1 MRRWQVTHM
10 QWRALMCGCS
20 IRTSHKGALP
30 KTVLLWIMS
39 VSTVAPDS
47 ALRCSMTVGGRT
59 RSRRLMESVV
69 SMAAAL
75 PVAGARGFLVVVG
88 WGHYGTSRRKCEK
101 GDGGGT
107 APR

>member
-88 WGHYGTSRRKCEK
+88 WGHYGTSRVEMRI
-101 GDGGGT
+101 
-107 APR
+107 